1 MKNKVLAMLCAGVC
15 ALGMTACGDEEK
27 AGSKNGYSS
36 PEKAFEA
43 YSSAMVEWDAEKM
56 LTLVPEEYI
65 KLISEKNGYDINEL
79 EVEMQSVIESK
90 WTCGKGTGDIVLE
103 EIEYKDRKYVEEFG
117 DLMEANEEKLGKV
130 IEYEDFCH
138 THCEVIGEKYS
149 RITGDENYISFY
161 KQDGKWYSENA
172 LWYILYNA

>member
-1 MKNKVLAMLCAGVC
+1 MKKIVLAMLCAGVC

-90 WTCGKGTGDIVLE
+90 WTCGKGSGEIVLE
-103 EIEYKDRKYVEEFG
+103 EVEYKDKKYVNYAS
-117 DLMEANEEKLGKV
+117 DSMEWNEERLGME
-130 IEYEDFCH
+130 IEYEDFCL
-138 THCEVIGEKYS
+138 THCEVIGEEYWQ
-149 RITGDENYISFY
+149 ITGDDSYIEFY
-161 KQDGKWYSENA
+161 KHDGKWYSASA
-172 LWYILYNA
+172 LDYIL